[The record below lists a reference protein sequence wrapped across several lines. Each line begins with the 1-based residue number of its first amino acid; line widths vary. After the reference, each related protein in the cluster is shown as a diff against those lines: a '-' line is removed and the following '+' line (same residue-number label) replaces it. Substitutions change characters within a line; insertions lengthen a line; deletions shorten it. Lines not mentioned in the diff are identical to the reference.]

1 MRELSIDAAGPG
13 TPLPK
18 FWQALGCDHLYQD
31 TRSGAAEHLFE
42 RIGETGAIRYLR
54 NHHALS
60 DEMADFAPVG
70 ERETERI
77 PMGGGI
83 YHEDDA
89 GRPVYDFSIMDQVY
103 DRWVAAGIKP
113 IVEMDRVP
121 SLLRAPSG
129 PVPVS
134 DFAKWTAL
142 ITAFTEHLLE
152 RYGEQEVLSWYFE
165 CYNEPD
171 RMPSWVHNLLYD
183 HFVAAVTRVHPRLR
197 VGGPAMWTAAFGQF
211 LEHVGRGS
219 DQVRGGPVRIDY
231 ISFHR
236 YAMTADE
243 VSNFPLVF
251 PYVGDLVRSVEEY
264 WSYARTFPRIME
276 VPFQINE
283 WGLIGRYAWGTRHF
297 AAMELRDTEYAG
309 LFLAKLVTGLVA
321 LEHWRPELG
330 PQRGKTP
337 DLILYWGF
345 AYEASRGSFLGN
357 RSVLTGGPVLKPIW
371 TVYEMLAR
379 LGDQRLEIGGGGAG
393 DRVAGLA
400 TRLADGSLRVLLYN
414 FAEGPE
420 QSGASEEVR
429 IRLDAADALHAEAA
443 AWYLLDREH
452 GNTFRAWEAMGRPQR
467 LTPEQLSRLRD
478 LEQPLRHAGGIGVER
493 SGVQQQ
499 LRLRLP
505 AQSVSLL
512 EIPAEA

>member
-31 TRSGAAEHLFE
+31 TRSGAAEHLFA

-70 ERETERI
+70 EDDTERI

-89 GRPVYDFSIMDQVY
+89 GRPAYDFSIMDQVY
-103 DRWVAAGIKP
+103 DRWVAAGIRP

-129 PVPVS
+129 PVPVN
-134 DFAKWTAL
+134 DFARWTAL
-142 ITAFTEHLLE
+142 ISAFTEHLLA
-152 RYGEQEVLSWYFE
+152 RYGEDEVLSWYFE

-171 RMPSWVHNLLYD
+171 RMPGWVHNLLYD

-197 VGGPAMWTAAFGQF
+197 VGGPAMWTAALGQF
-211 LEHVGRGS
+211 LEHVGRGC
-219 DQVRGGPVRIDY
+219 DQVSGGPVRIDY
-231 ISFHR
+231 VSSHR
-236 YAMTADE
+236 YAMSADE
-243 VSNFPLVF
+243 TRNFPLVF
-251 PYVGDLVRSVEEY
+251 PYVGDLVRWVEEY
-264 WSYARTFPRIME
+264 WAYARTFPRILE
-276 VPFQINE
+276 VPFHLNE

-297 AAMELRDTEYAG
+297 RAMELRDTEYAG

-330 PQRGKTP
+330 PERGKTP

-345 AYEASRGSFLGN
+345 AYEASRGTFLGN
-357 RSVLTGGPVLKPIW
+357 RSVLTAGPVLKPIW
-371 TVYEMLAR
+371 AVYEMLAR
-379 LGDQRLEIGGGGAG
+379 LGDERLDLGGAGAG

-400 TRLADGSLRVLLYN
+400 TRDACGSLRILLYH

-420 QSGASEEVR
+420 PAGAAEEVR
-429 IRLDAADALHAEAA
+429 VRLDAHGALRPDEAS
-443 AWYLLDREH
+443 WYLLDREH
-452 GNTFRAWEAMGRPQR
+452 GNTFRAWEAMGRPGQ
-467 LTPEQLSRLRD
+467 LAPEQLAELRS
-478 LEQPLRHAGGIGVER
+478 LERPRRHAGGIAVEAEGDR
-493 SGVQQQ
+493 CR
-499 LRLRLP
+499 LTLRLP

-512 EIPAEA
+512 EIPAAA

>member
-60 DEMADFAPVG
+60 DEMADFAPLG

-89 GRPVYDFSIMDQVY
+89 GRAVYDFSIMDQVY
-103 DRWVAAGIKP
+103 DRWVAAGIRP

-121 SLLRAPSG
+121 ALLRAPSG
-129 PVPVS
+129 PVPVN
-134 DFAKWTAL
+134 DFARWTAL
-142 ITAFTEHLLE
+142 ISAYTEHLLE
-152 RYGEQEVLSWYFE
+152 RYGEDEVLSWYFE

-197 VGGPAMWTAAFGQF
+197 VGGPAMWTAALGQF
-211 LEHVGRGS
+211 LEHAGRGC
-219 DQVRGGPVRIDY
+219 DQVSGGPVRIDY
-231 ISFHR
+231 VSSHR
-236 YAMTADE
+236 YAMSADE
-243 VSNFPLVF
+243 ARNFPLVF
-251 PYVGDLVRSVEEY
+251 PYVGDLVRWVEEY
-264 WSYARTFPRIME
+264 WAYARTFPRLLE
-276 VPFQINE
+276 VPYHLNE

-297 AAMELRDTEYAG
+297 RAMELRDTEYAG

-330 PQRGKTP
+330 PERGKTP

-345 AYEASRGSFLGN
+345 AYEASRGTFLGN
-357 RSVLTGGPVLKPIW
+357 RSVLTAGPVLKPIW
-371 TVYEMLAR
+371 AVYEMLAR
-379 LGDQRLEIGGGGAG
+379 LGDERLDLGGAGAG

-400 TRLADGSLRVLLYN
+400 TRDAGGSLRILLYH
-414 FAEGPE
+414 FVEGPE
-420 QSGASEEVR
+420 PACSAEEVR
-429 IRLDAADALHAEAA
+429 VRLDGHGALRPDEAS
-443 AWYLLDREH
+443 WCLLDREH
-452 GNTFRAWEAMGRPQR
+452 GNTFRAWEAMGRPPR
-467 LTPEQLSRLRD
+467 LASEQLAELRS
-478 LEQPLRHAGGIGVER
+478 LERPWLHHGGVAVEPGGDR
-493 SGVQQQ
+493 RC
-499 LRLRLP
+499 LTLRLP

-512 EIPAEA
+512 EIPAAA